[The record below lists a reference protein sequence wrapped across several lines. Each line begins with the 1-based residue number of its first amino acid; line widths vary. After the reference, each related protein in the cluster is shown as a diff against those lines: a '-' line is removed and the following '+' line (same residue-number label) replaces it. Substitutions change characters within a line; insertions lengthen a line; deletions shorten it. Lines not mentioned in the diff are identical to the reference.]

1 MARFALAIAWL
12 LGAGCD
18 LYTFPEDDLDDLD
31 DGRPPPPITVCGDAV
46 REGLEA
52 CDDGN
57 RKDNDGC
64 SASCR
69 REARVHVTWRLAT
82 LAGEVQP
89 CPDGFDVAEVLATPS
104 TFVVPIKQR
113 FDCAAGEGDLWIEV
127 NDSLPPYD
135 VWVLIKNGATDEL
148 YGLSAID
155 RVDVRGTEL
164 DTDHTIATDAG
175 TITVGWSVWD
185 GNQPRFCHGFVS
197 SIDVVVRGEAGAP
210 IAQSFTCD
218 TLGVTQLL
226 PTGTYRV
233 EVAAVA
239 GTRTATAAVDGVAV
253 PTGGR
258 TILQSV
264 DLVFQEIL

>member
-18 LYTFPEDDLDDLD
+18 LYTFPEDDLDGLD
-31 DGRPPPPITVCGDAV
+31 GGGPPPPIAVCGDAV
-46 REGLEA
+46 REGLEV

-69 REARVHVTWRLAT
+69 REARVRVTWRLAT

-104 TFVVPIKQR
+104 TFVVPIKRR

-127 NDSLPPYD
+127 NDSVLPYD

-155 RVDVRGTEL
+155 RVDVRGTAL
-164 DTDHTIATDAG
+164 DTDHTIVTDAG
-175 TITVGWSVWD
+175 TISIAWNWWD
-185 GNQPRFCHGFVS
+185 SFCATFMAPV
-197 SIDVVVRGEAGAP
+197 DVVVRGETGAP
-210 IAQSFTCD
+210 TLQTFPCTS
-218 TLGVTQLL
+218 LGVTPLL
-226 PTGTYRV
+226 PTGLYRI
-233 EVAAVA
+233 EVSSFD
-239 GTRTATAAVDGVAV
+239 GTRTWAAAVDGIMV

-258 TILQSV
+258 TIQQSV
-264 DLVFQEIL
+264 ELASGT